1 MLSRQRIADVSEA
14 AATAAEGATT
24 AGKGRHLDYAGN
36 SGLRY
41 PDRGGARDA
50 CARVFDQL

>member
-14 AATAAEGATT
+14 ATAAEGATT
-24 AGKGRHLDYAGN
+24 ASRSHLDFAEN

>member
-1 MLSRQRIADVSEA
+1 MVSRQRIADVGGEA
-14 AATAAEGATT
+14 ATTAAEGATT
-24 AGKGRHLDYAGN
+24 ASRRHLDFAEN

-50 CARVFDQL
+50 CARVFD